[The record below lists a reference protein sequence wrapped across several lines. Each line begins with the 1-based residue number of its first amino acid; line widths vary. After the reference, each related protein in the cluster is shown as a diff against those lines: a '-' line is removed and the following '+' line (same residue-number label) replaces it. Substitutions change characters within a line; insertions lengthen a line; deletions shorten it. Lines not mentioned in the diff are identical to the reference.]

1 MHLHSVIP
9 LVPLLGLVHF
19 RIPLAFLVL
28 GGRRGVDNGRIRN
41 LLLQE
46 IDSYDLLL
54 EMPNKSV
61 FP

>member
-1 MHLHSVIP
+1 VFFQQ
-9 LVPLLGLVHF
+9 VPKLQQG
-19 RIPLAFLVL
+19 
-28 GGRRGVDNGRIRN
+28 GRIRN
-41 LLLQE
+41 LFLQE